1 MQPTP
6 CLHCGYNY
14 MRKTE
19 NDDLRL
25 CNSCEVR
32 ENIRNPKE
40 KKMETVDILVKC
52 PTDTYRDIEE
62 KCINLGTNPSD
73 YLMTLYYDD
82 CSRFLDRKEY
92 TEKVGGFRDGEE
104 TEEKIVQTNTKKLK
118 K

>member
-14 MRKTE
+14 MRRTDF
-19 NDDLRL
+19 DDLRL

-52 PTDTYRDIEE
+52 PTHIYRDIEE
-62 KCINLGTNPSD
+62 KCINIGTHPSD

-82 CSRFLDRKEY
+82 CSRFLDIKEHE
-92 TEKVGGFRDGEE
+92 EKGGNWKEGN
-104 TEEKIVQTNTKKLK
+104 EEKIIQPNTKKLK